1 MCGLCRAGTPQTLG
15 TANWGP
21 VRTNQKTR
29 SRHLLISRIQP
40 TWQLNVLVTPLL
52 KSEQEPAMMAPL
64 YVMLLLRSYVPTTLE
79 LSLDTD
85 SDATGSDGRTV

>member
-1 MCGLCRAGTPQTLG
+1 MCGLGSIGTPQTLE
-15 TANWGP
+15 TASWGP

-52 KSEQEPAMMAPL
+52 KSDQEPAMMAPL
-64 YVMLLLRSYVPTTLE
+64 DVMLLLRFYVATTLE
-79 LSLDTD
+79 LSLDTY
-85 SDATGSDGRTV
+85 SDATGSDERTV